1 MHTPPLYV
9 RYDDSC
15 LPPPCARSCVICRC
29 FPLCRYVTLA
39 CYALRGA
46 TSFQKHRLFF
56 MYVDFMRREFGLF
69 ELTARVS
76 PGAFLDPRRAL
87 ANVCTSSARTRRA
100 SRRLTRQRMWCDTS
114 SPASPLP
121 AAAKK
126 SVASAKRQVGH
137 PTTVAARLRGTTI
150 VARLLGTTSAR
161 RRRRDTMT
169 GGTMTGGTTT
179 AARRRRDTMTGG
191 TTTAARR
198 SRATRTAPRLAVR
211 HRWDR

>member
-1 MHTPPLYV
+1 
-9 RYDDSC
+9 
-15 LPPPCARSCVICRC
+15 
-29 FPLCRYVTLA
+29 
-39 CYALRGA
+39 
-46 TSFQKHRLFF
+46 
-56 MYVDFMRREFGLF
+56 
-69 ELTARVS
+69 
-76 PGAFLDPRRAL
+76 
-87 ANVCTSSARTRRA
+87 
-100 SRRLTRQRMWCDTS
+100 MWCDTS

-179 AARRRRDTMTGG
+179 AARRRRSAIEELATVRLLEVHGWGG
-191 TTTAARR
+191 WPLEVLGFGSRSWNAGCVLRR
-198 SRATRTAPRLAVR
+198 CGDMRQRVLMAV
-211 HRWDR
+211 W

>member
-1 MHTPPLYV
+1 
-9 RYDDSC
+9 
-15 LPPPCARSCVICRC
+15 
-29 FPLCRYVTLA
+29 
-39 CYALRGA
+39 
-46 TSFQKHRLFF
+46 
-56 MYVDFMRREFGLF
+56 
-69 ELTARVS
+69 
-76 PGAFLDPRRAL
+76 
-87 ANVCTSSARTRRA
+87 
-100 SRRLTRQRMWCDTS
+100 MWCDTS

-198 SRATRTAPRLAVR
+198 RRSAIEELATVRLLEVHGWGGWPLEVLGFGSRSWNAGCVLRRCGDMRQRVLMAV
-211 HRWDR
+211 W

>member
-76 PGAFLDPRRAL
+76 PGAFLDPRRAR
-87 ANVCTSSARTRRA
+87 ANACTSSARTRRA
-100 SRRLTRQRMWCDTS
+100 SRRSTRRRMWCDSS

-121 AAAKK
+121 AAAET
-126 SVASAKRQVGH
+126 SIASAGREAAGHH
-137 PTTVAARLRGTTI
+137 PTTVAARRH
-150 VARLLGTTSAR
+150 GTTSA
-161 RRRRDTMT
+161 
-169 GGTMTGGTTT
+169 T

-198 SRATRTAPRLAVR
+198 RRAMTTGGR
-211 HRWDR
+211 HLQERAGCAE